1 MVPII
6 GRSRGNNG
14 AKEEEIKVKG
24 EINTL
29 CTLENST
36 AAANDSGAVGAV
48 KGAPPTESNV
58 LKRELLGV
66 LWCIT
71 SASGITSAAQNQ
83 VLKREVFEVKPSS
96 GTL

>member
-14 AKEEEIKVKG
+14 AKEEEIKVKA

-36 AAANDSGAVGAV
+36 AAANDSGAVGAHV
-48 KGAPPTESNV
+48 KGAPPMVHYLCKWDNQCCP
-58 LKRELLGV
+58 KPGV
-66 LWCIT
+66 EE
-71 SASGITSAAQNQ
+71 GG
-83 VLKREVFEVKPSS
+83 V
-96 GTL
+96 